1 MGLVDELVIIPGWG
15 PRVIVIGPLIL
26 SYGSPWALLLPIISG
41 FLAGVNPEGGGCL
54 PGLWK
59 KLLLLGVYVYMC
71 TCAHFGGREVGTV
84 LGQAF
89 DFLVAPA
96 AGSRLPSR

>member
-1 MGLVDELVIIPGWG
+1 MLAKFTTDELVLIPGWG

-26 SYGSPWALLLPIISG
+26 SYGSPWALILPIISG

-59 KLLLLGVYVYMC
+59 SCSCWVRMY
-71 TCAHFGGREVGTV
+71 TCGRAYT
-84 LGQAF
+84 LA
-89 DFLVAPA
+89 VARWA
-96 AGSRLPSR
+96 RC